1 MNRSELN
8 ELIDALLEG
17 DISEAD
23 FLRLEAELS
32 VDPEAREAY
41 YDRLTLTALLEIE
54 AGASP
59 QKIVPM
65 PVPTRRWWPALT
77 AIAAAVAALA
87 AVGSMI
93 F

>member
-1 MNRSELN
+1 MYRHELN

-23 FLRLEAELS
+23 LLRIEAELS
-32 VDPEAREAY
+32 VDPKAREAY

-54 AGASP
+54 GGASS

-65 PVPTRRWWPALT
+65 PSPTRRWWPP
-77 AIAAAVAALA
+77 
-87 AVGSMI
+87 
-93 F
+93 